1 MKMEDVIEYTKFVE
15 AGKNLLFFLTFVMDR
30 VTILMGE
37 KPDYITLKEG

>member
-1 MKMEDVIEYTKFVE
+1 MEMEDVTEYTKFVGE
-15 AGKNLLFFLTFVMDR
+15 GKNLLFILTFVMDM